1 MYPYSLYTLYIA
13 MIPSIPLNDTALTI
27 FEVTAPG
34 AVLTIKALRSVS
46 TQHPNKQMTT
56 CQAARAV
63 G

>member
-1 MYPYSLYTLYIA
+1 

-46 TQHPNKQMTT
+46 TQHPDKQMTT
-56 CQAARAV
+56 CQAGARALENESLSKHLL